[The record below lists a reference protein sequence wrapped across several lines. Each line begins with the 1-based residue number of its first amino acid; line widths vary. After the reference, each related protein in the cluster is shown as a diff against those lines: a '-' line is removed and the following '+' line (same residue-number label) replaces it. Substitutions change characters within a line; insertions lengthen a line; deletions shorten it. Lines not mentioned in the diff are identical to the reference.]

1 MNKILSKQKT
11 ELLAPAKDLETGIAA
26 INFGADAVYIGANAF
41 GARHSAC
48 NNLEDIKKLVD
59 YAHLFNV
66 KIHITINTILTDNE
80 LVEAVDLINELYNI
94 GVDAIIVQDM
104 GIINYAIKGKLPPIP
119 IHASTQCNNRT
130 LEKVK
135 FLENIGVSR
144 VILARELSKKQID
157 EICQN
162 TNTEIETF
170 IHGALC
176 VSYSG
181 QCYLSYAIGGRSAN
195 RGECAQPCR
204 KKYSLIDE
212 NGNFIS
218 KNKYLLSLK
227 DFNASKN
234 LNDLVKSGVK
244 SFKIEG
250 RLKDINYVKN
260 VVSFYRKQLDKISLK
275 TSSGDIF
282 TDFEPAVEKSFNR
295 GFTSYFLENREKCFN
310 IISPKNK
317 GYKIGTVKS
326 SGLGWFEL
334 NEKYEINPQDGI
346 CFIINDEQDGCLVNK
361 FENNKIYLNKKIT
374 IPKGT
379 VIYKNNDSKFESI
392 LKNSKTVRKI
402 KVKFEL
408 KNNILSV
415 TDIDGNK
422 SELEI
427 TETENPKNT
436 EKMVE
441 NIKKQLQKTG
451 ESIFYSEEIKI
462 EESNIPFIP
471 ISKINEYRRL
481 ILENLKNERIKNY
494 KREIQK
500 PLKYTKYLKNQV
512 NYHENIHN
520 QEAEEFYNNCGCE
533 VLERSLESTN
543 SFGGKELMRTKHCL
557 KYAFDMCKSP
567 KKLFLVDEKGK
578 KYPLK
583 FDCKNCEMIICGR

>member
-1 MNKILSKQKT
+1 MKNDSQNNKT
-11 ELLAPAKDLETGIAA
+11 ELLAPAKDLETGLAA
-26 INFGADAVYIGANAF
+26 VNFGADAVYIGAKSF
-41 GARHSAC
+41 GARHSAG
-48 NNLEDIKKLVD
+48 NSLDDIKKLVD

-66 KIHITINTILTDNE
+66 KIHVTVNTILTDDE
-80 LVEAVDLINELYNI
+80 LYQAVDLINELYKIN
-94 GVDAIIVQDM
+94 VDAIIVQDM
-104 GIINYAIKGKLPPIP
+104 GIINLAIKGKLPPIL

-130 LEKVK
+130 IEKVQ

-144 VILARELSKKQID
+144 VILARELSKKQIN
-157 EICQN
+157 EICKN
-162 TNTEIETF
+162 TKAEIETF

-212 NGNFIS
+212 NGKYIA
-218 KNKYLLSLK
+218 KEKYLLSMK
-227 DFNASKN
+227 DFYASKH
-234 LNDLVKSGVK
+234 LESLVNSGVK

-260 VVSFYRKQLDKISLK
+260 VVSYYRKQLDKISTK
-275 TSSGDIF
+275 TSSGKIF

-317 GYKIGTVKS
+317 GYKTGIVKNSGT
-326 SGLGWFEL
+326 GWFEL
-334 NEKYEINPQDGI
+334 DNKCEFNPQDGI
-346 CFIINDEQDGCLVNK
+346 CFICNEEQTGCLVNK
-361 FENNKIYLNKKIT
+361 FENNKVYLNKKIT

-379 VIYKNNDSKFESI
+379 KIYKNNDSKFENI
-392 LKNSKTVRKI
+392 LTNSNTVRKI
-402 KVKFEL
+402 RVNFEL
-408 KNNILSV
+408 KNNILSA
-415 TDIDGNK
+415 TDEDGNRT
-422 SELEI
+422 ELKI
-427 TETENPKNT
+427 TETEKPNNE
-436 EKMVE
+436 EKMAE

-451 ESIFYSEEIKI
+451 ESIFYAEEVKTDN
-462 EESNIPFIP
+462 NIPFIP
-471 ISKINEYRRL
+471 VSKINEYRRL

-494 KREIQK
+494 KREVQK
-500 PLKYTKYLKNQV
+500 PLKYIKYLNSQA

-520 QEAEEFYNNCGCE
+520 HEAEEFYANCGCE
-533 VLERSLESTN
+533 VLEKSLESTN
-543 SFGGKELMRTKHCL
+543 YFGGKELMRTKHCL

-567 KKLFLVDEKGK
+567 KKLFLIDEKGK

-583 FDCKNCEMIICGR
+583 FDCKNCEMVICGR